1 MLILK
6 DSGYD
11 LLEARNI
18 IIRMAQKS
26 ERDDRSTFFDTHPT
40 GPERL
45 ARFNEVYK
53 EILKDN

>member
-1 MLILK
+1 
-6 DSGYD
+6 
-11 LLEARNI
+11 
-18 IIRMAQKS
+18 MAQKS